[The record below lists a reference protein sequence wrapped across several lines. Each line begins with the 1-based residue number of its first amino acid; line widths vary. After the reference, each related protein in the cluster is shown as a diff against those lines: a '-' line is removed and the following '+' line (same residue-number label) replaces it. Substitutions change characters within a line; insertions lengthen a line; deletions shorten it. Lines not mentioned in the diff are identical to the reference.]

1 MAAVDVDGSTY
12 NYVVDT
18 REDVKTPVTPIE
30 APKAESFTLDI
41 PVAYSEGYKVKALQD
56 ERLKPYLASAKYTTD
71 TNYRLVLN
79 LAGSVSRDQLE
90 SLVKTIIDEYAKK
103 A

>member
-1 MAAVDVDGSTY
+1 M
-12 NYVVDT
+12 
-18 REDVKTPVTPIE
+18 
-30 APKAESFTLDI
+30 
-41 PVAYSEGYKVKALQD
+41 KALQD

-90 SLVKTIIDEYAKK
+90 NLVKTIIDEYARK